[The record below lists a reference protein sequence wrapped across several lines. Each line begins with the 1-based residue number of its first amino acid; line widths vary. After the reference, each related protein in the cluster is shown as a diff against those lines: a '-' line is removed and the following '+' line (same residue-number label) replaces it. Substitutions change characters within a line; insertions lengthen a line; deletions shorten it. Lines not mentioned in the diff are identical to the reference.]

1 MKHRYLRISVAQ
13 FVSIM
18 RPVSLYVNA
27 VAIVTVIA
35 TDPYPIAIFM

>member
-27 VAIVTVIA
+27 VTIA
-35 TDPYPIAIFM
+35 TVSGTGLYPVAIFT